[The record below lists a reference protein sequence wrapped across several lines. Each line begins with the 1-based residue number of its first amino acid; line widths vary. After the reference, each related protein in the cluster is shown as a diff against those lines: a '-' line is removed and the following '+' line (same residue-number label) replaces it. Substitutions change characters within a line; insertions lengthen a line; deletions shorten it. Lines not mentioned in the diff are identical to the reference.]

1 MQSRMIANAQ
11 TSKYAQQWTDE
22 KLIHLAVAGHQ
33 QACTILV
40 RRYERLL
47 RTVLQ
52 RYLSDPEAV
61 KEVAQDTFVRAF
73 RALPGFR
80 GESKLGTW
88 LCKIAV
94 SLAISRL
101 RLRRYAMWESIDG
114 ILPHGHE
121 SSHDGDA
128 VLEKKETSQMLRQA
142 LRQLS
147 PQDATA
153 LELFYFREQ
162 SIDEIGHLTGWTRSN
177 VKSRLSR
184 ARQRLHS
191 VLVSEGL
198 YTAYCS

>member
-1 MQSRMIANAQ
+1 MKANAQ
-11 TSKYAQQWTDE
+11 TSKYAHAHQWTDE
-22 KLIHLAVAGHQ
+22 KLIPLAVAGHQ

-40 RRYERLL
+40 RRYERLV

-52 RYLSDPEAV
+52 RHLSDPEAV

-80 GESKLGTW
+80 GESKLSTW

-101 RLRRYAMWESIDG
+101 RLRRYAAWESIDG
-114 ILPHGHE
+114 VLSHGHE
-121 SSHDGDA
+121 SSVNGDA
-128 VLEKKETSQMLRQA
+128 ILEKKETSQMLHQT

-162 SIDEIGHLTGWTRSN
+162 SIEEIGHLTGWTSSN

-198 YTAYCS
+198 HMAHYS